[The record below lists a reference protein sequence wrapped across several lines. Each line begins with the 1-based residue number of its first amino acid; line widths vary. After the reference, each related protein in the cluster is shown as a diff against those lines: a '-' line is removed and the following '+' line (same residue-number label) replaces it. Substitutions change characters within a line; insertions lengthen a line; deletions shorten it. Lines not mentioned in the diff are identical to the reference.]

1 MKPDESI
8 QATFDR
14 FNDIV
19 NGLKALGKTYTHS
32 ELVRKILRSL
42 PKPWAPIKNAIQE
55 AKDLSTLP
63 SEDLIGFF
71 RTNEMSMK
79 EEEEEIEKNK
89 KKEKTIALKASTS
102 RRRIRSSY

>member
-1 MKPDESI
+1 MKSDESI
-8 QATFDR
+8 QAMFDR

-55 AKDLSTLP
+55 ANDLSILP
-63 SEDLIGFF
+63 LEDLMGSLL
-71 RTNEMSMK
+71 TCEMSMK
-79 EEEEEIEKNK
+79 EEEKIEENK
-89 KKEKTIALKASTS
+89 KKEKSIALMPQL
-102 RRRIRSSY
+102 